1 MLRYGCAKAMLAGSL
16 LLAAVSPLLAADGDD
31 GGWGWFGWR
40 HGSVMMQGGWGGRM
54 MGGDWSDIMI
64 ERIDG
69 RLAYVRAEL
78 KITDA
83 QAPQWEAFT
92 TAVRAGA
99 EAHNALMKSM
109 HEAFTNRDFGKMTL
123 PERLAFQQGHLE
135 ARLEQVKA
143 TKDAADKLY
152 SVLNEDQKA
161 VADDVVLPMMGTG
174 PGMMFW

>member
-1 MLRYGCAKAMLAGSL
+1 
-16 LLAAVSPLLAADGDD
+16 
-31 GGWGWFGWR
+31 
-40 HGSVMMQGGWGGRM
+40 
-54 MGGDWSDIMI
+54 
-64 ERIDG
+64 
-69 RLAYVRAEL
+69 
-78 KITDA
+78 
-83 QAPQWEAFT
+83 
-92 TAVRAGA
+92 
-99 EAHNALMKSM
+99 M

-123 PERLAFQQGHLE
+123 PEMLAFQQGHLE

>member
-1 MLRYGCAKAMLAGSL
+1 MLRHACAGAMMAGSL
-16 LLAAVSPLLAADGDD
+16 MLAAVSPGLAADGDD

-40 HGSVMMQGGWGGRM
+40 QGPMMMQGRWGGHM
-54 MGGDWSDIMI
+54 VGGDWSDIMI

-69 RLAYVRAEL
+69 RLAYVKTEL
-78 KITDA
+78 KITVA
-83 QAPQWEAFT
+83 EEPQWEAFA

-99 EAHNALMKSM
+99 EAHNALMQSM
-109 HEAFTNRDFGKMTL
+109 HQAFTKRDFAKMTL

-161 VADDVVLPMMGTG
+161 VADDVVLPMTGMG